1 MLILQTHNY
10 DRDSL
15 VPYDYKCLHRNFL
28 GSTHLP
34 LLGYIRNVNIA
45 TALYPIAM
53 NNIPYE
59 QISASLDYITDT
71 SQ

>member
-15 VPYDYKCLHRNFL
+15 VPYDYKCLQRNFL

-34 LLGYIRNVNIA
+34 LSGYIRNVNIA
-45 TALYPIAM
+45 TELYPIAM
-53 NNIPYE
+53 NNI
-59 QISASLDYITDT
+59 T
-71 SQ
+71 